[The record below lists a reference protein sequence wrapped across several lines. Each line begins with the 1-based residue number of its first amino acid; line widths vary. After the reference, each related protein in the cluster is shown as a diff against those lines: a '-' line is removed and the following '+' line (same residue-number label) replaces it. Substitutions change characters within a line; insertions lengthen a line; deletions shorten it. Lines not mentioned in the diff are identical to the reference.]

1 MTTNVDEL
9 KIECNDET
17 FTKGTY
23 NGISVIFNFRRWSN
37 YTTFRVDVK
46 INEKPI
52 AQEGAIGQ
60 NEYYACPKKGE
71 HEK

>member
-1 MTTNVDEL
+1 MD
-9 KIECNDET
+9 
-17 FTKGTY
+17 
-23 NGISVIFNFRRWSN
+23 
-37 YTTFRVDVK
+37 TFRIDGK

-52 AQEGAIGQ
+52 AQKWACGQ